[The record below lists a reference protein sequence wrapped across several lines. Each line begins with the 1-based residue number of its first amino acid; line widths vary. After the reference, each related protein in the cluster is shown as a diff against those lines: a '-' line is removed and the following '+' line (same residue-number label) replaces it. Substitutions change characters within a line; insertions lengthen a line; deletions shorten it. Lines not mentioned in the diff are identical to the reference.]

1 MIATVLAA
9 AYGTFEVKELP
20 VASAKTVSAFV
31 VVRAPQ
37 LSRRDLANW
46 FVLGEAILAGS
57 RTYTPRALLE
67 FGAQSGR
74 APEVRTW
81 VDHMTIQVSAP
92 GGEDGLS
99 VAAGVAMSLAKEPT
113 LEDDDI
119 KSAIRMCE
127 DVREN
132 RIWRSQVS
140 YDLPWDLVTPQAV
153 RQLHAKTFTRKQI
166 SCIAWGD
173 FSGAKSREVFESAA
187 GDWNPKSA
195 PYDNDPTGL
204 RPDAKYFGPV
214 TSLEL
219 QAQSL
224 ASKADLAAGIVALAG
239 LGGGKS
245 GALFQVIRQKMR
257 WSYAQDAYLQPTNQ
271 GLVPRLIILYQANDA
286 TANRADELRQV
297 VQGAVDGW
305 GDADL
310 ARMKRL
316 ALGALEGSALWSPIL
331 LAPGRLAGAGEFEQ
345 AAIDAC
351 LSNIPECNRAALA
364 DEIRT
369 VDLARA
375 AASARKIVDGSVTQ
389 ISGQSAK

>member
-1 MIATVLAA
+1 MITAVLAA
-9 AYGTFEVKELP
+9 ALGAFEIKELP

-31 VVRAPQ
+31 VVRAPE

-57 RTYTPRALLE
+57 RSYTPRALLE

-99 VAAGVAMSLAKEPT
+99 VAAGIAMSLAKEPT

-119 KSAIRMCE
+119 NAAMRMCE

-132 RIWRSQVS
+132 RIWRAQVP

-153 RQLHAKTFTRKQI
+153 RQLHAKTFTRRQI

-187 GDWNPKSA
+187 GDWDPKTA
-195 PYDNDPTGL
+195 PYDKDPTGL
-204 RPDAKYFGPV
+204 RPDSKYFGPV

-219 QAQSL
+219 HAQNLESN
-224 ASKADLAAGIVALAG
+224 SDLAAGIVALAG

-245 GALFQVIRQKMR
+245 GALFQVIRQKLR
-257 WSYAQDAYLQPTNQ
+257 WSYAQDGYLQPTNQ
-271 GLVPRLIILYQANDA
+271 GLVPRLIILFQANEA
-286 TANRADELRQV
+286 TINRADELRKV
-297 VQGAVDGW
+297 LQGAIDGW

-316 ALGALEGSALWSPIL
+316 ALGALEGRPLWNPIL

-351 LSNIPECNRAALA
+351 LSTIPQCNRAALA
-364 DEIRT
+364 DEIRL
-369 VDLARA
+369 VDLGRA
-375 AASARKIVDGSVTQ
+375 ADSARKLVGGSVTQ